1 MSIDRLFNT
10 EQKLEFPDFD
20 NIMKKILTTIFNLTL
35 TTVHMGPTHKVDVA
49 DDAKF
54 MDVENIYQEL
64 EELPLGSSTNYPD
77 IKTTVL

>member
-1 MSIDRLFNT
+1 MT
-10 EQKLEFPDFD
+10 PA
-20 NIMKKILTTIFNLTL
+20 
-35 TTVHMGPTHKVDVA
+35 TVHMGPSHKVDVA

-64 EELPLGSSTNYPD
+64 DPITMEELPLGSSANYPD

>member
-1 MSIDRLFNT
+1 
-10 EQKLEFPDFD
+10 
-20 NIMKKILTTIFNLTL
+20 
-35 TTVHMGPTHKVDVA
+35 MGPTHKVDVT

>member
-1 MSIDRLFNT
+1 M
-10 EQKLEFPDFD
+10 
-20 NIMKKILTTIFNLTL
+20 IFNLTL

>member
-1 MSIDRLFNT
+1 
-10 EQKLEFPDFD
+10 
-20 NIMKKILTTIFNLTL
+20 
-35 TTVHMGPTHKVDVA
+35 MGPSHKVDVA

-64 EELPLGSSTNYPD
+64 DPITMEELPLGSSANYPD